1 MKKTLLF
8 ILIFVVNLSFSQ
20 TVDEFVIGLYP
31 IGEEYSGK
39 TLSLATR
46 TNDNFKGQ
54 YSEYQLIELKR
65 WNRPYNIDERDL
77 NVKFY
82 IGTREKAPEGKIN
95 WHNKYAAIV
104 GLKFTIFANKSGWKS
119 SDFEEYLKKYTNAY
133 GKPNFS
139 SESNPNNMSW
149 TWVGKKQVLELQYLV
164 QNSLDSPQI
173 IIQLSDKKFYTD

>member
-54 YSEYQLIELKR
+54 YSEYQLI
-65 WNRPYNIDERDL
+65 N
-77 NVKFY
+77 
-82 IGTREKAPEGKIN
+82 
-95 WHNKYAAIV
+95 
-104 GLKFTIFANKSGWKS
+104 
-119 SDFEEYLKKYTNAY
+119 
-133 GKPNFS
+133 
-139 SESNPNNMSW
+139 
-149 TWVGKKQVLELQYLV
+149 
-164 QNSLDSPQI
+164 
-173 IIQLSDKKFYTD
+173 